1 MENRFGIK
9 DFFLFLLL
17 IGLLIVI
24 VFAMKQYD
32 RQYQLV
38 RDIEQQGRD
47 QLRELVA
54 IHTALD
60 RGVAFATTQSSSG
73 NGPDAF
79 PKLRALRDQGK
90 YNQGDWFVQNLDA
103 AVGKVTPLIGNDL
116 YA

>member
-9 DFFLFLLL
+9 DFFLVLLL
-17 IGLLIVI
+17 LTLIIVV

-54 IHTALD
+54 IHGALD
-60 RGVAFATTQSSSG
+60 RGPGA
-73 NGPDAF
+73 P
-79 PKLRALRDQGK
+79 
-90 YNQGDWFVQNLDA
+90 
-103 AVGKVTPLIGNDL
+103 
-116 YA
+116 